1 MRQFLAA
8 VLQLCCLHAIGDL
21 FCHRA
26 SCITGRE
33 RDGLKLPSAHLKS
46 HGLSSEERPFSWDE
60 AVICILADLPSTQGI
75 NTHANRP
82 GIWFPDVT
90 GMVMK
95 VPREECTARL
105 ICQEAH
111 ADGISPAHSFSPE
124 ECNEFREPSS
134 RLSLSLPSVTPGK
147 GSDSL
152 PGRLTCAVRKPYYH
166 VLWNQTLPPGCRA
179 CSCDPPP
186 CLAVRGLSVT
196 SQVPARA
203 EPSSPR
209 PFLTAQCWHNSL
221 RRICHFLCGAAH
233 GQHKD
238 TAILSTYTTK

>member
-1 MRQFLAA
+1 MRQFVAA

-46 HGLSSEERPFSWDE
+46 HGLSSEERPFSRDE

-134 RLSLSLPSVTPGK
+134 WLSLSLPSVTPGK

-152 PGRLTCAVRKPYYH
+152 PGRLTCAARKPYYH
-166 VLWNQTLPPGCRA
+166 VLEIK
-179 CSCDPPP
+179 P
-186 CLAVRGLSVT
+186 CPLAAGPARVTHLIALLSVG
-196 SQVPARA
+196 SQ
-203 EPSSPR
+203 SPHR
-209 PFLTAQCWHNSL
+209 CQQGQSHQAQG
-221 RRICHFLCGAAH
+221 HFLLLSVDTTASEESATSCA
-233 GQHKD
+233 GQHTD
-238 TAILSTYTTK
+238 STRTLQF